1 MKTILVVDDDAN
13 IRLLLRDDLWE
24 KGYNVVTAVDG
35 DEAVVSFAEEHV
47 DLVILDIR
55 MPKLNGIEVLKIIRG
70 AKSEVPIIIYT
81 ANPDDLDDTSSY
93 GNTYKITKS
102 SDMMELMNTV
112 EKILND

>member
-24 KGYNVVTAVDG
+24 KGYNIVTAVDG

-70 AKSEVPIIIYT
+70 ARSDVPVIIYT
-81 ANPDDLDDTSSY
+81 ANPDDFEDSLSY

-102 SDMMELMNTV
+102 ADMMELMDTV
-112 EKILND
+112 EKVLND

>member
-24 KGYNVVTAVDG
+24 KGYNVITAVDG

-70 AKSEVPIIIYT
+70 AKSDVPVIIYT
-81 ANPDDLDDTSSY
+81 ANPDDLEDLSPY
-93 GNTYKITKS
+93 GNTCKITKS
-102 SDMMELMNTV
+102 SKLEELTNRV
-112 EKILND
+112 EKILNA